1 MTLKLKII
9 VVAVFVLISSLFLTG
24 RYLYNQGYED
34 ATIFWETES
43 NKKLSALK
51 NQKEKERAE
60 LEAKLVS
67 DYANDLRIRDERLR
81 EYEEYVRA
89 NRDQE
94 CSASERNAIA
104 RIAVGLEEVAS
115 KAVRFLEAERK
126 N

>member
-9 VVAVFVLISSLFLTG
+9 LLSALALVVALYQVGS
-24 RYLYNQGYED
+24 YLYDCGYED
-34 ATIFWETES
+34 ATEFWETES
-43 NKKLSALK
+43 NKKLSQLK
-51 NQKEKERAE
+51 YQKEKERAE

-67 DYANDLRIRDERLR
+67 DFANDLRVRDERLR

-89 NRDQE
+89 NRNQE
-94 CSASERNAIA
+94 CSADERNAIA

-115 KAVRFLEAERK
+115 KAIRFLEAERK

>member
-9 VVAVFVLISSLFLTG
+9 LLSALALVVALCQIG
-24 RYLYNQGYED
+24 RYLYDCGYED
-34 ATIFWETES
+34 ATEFWETES
-43 NKKLSALK
+43 NKKLSELK
-51 NQKEKERAE
+51 SQKEKERAE

-67 DYANDLRIRDERLR
+67 DYANDLRVRDERLR

-89 NRDQE
+89 NRNQE
-94 CSASERNAIA
+94 CSTDERNAIA

-115 KAVRFLEAERK
+115 KAIRFLEAERK

>member
-9 VVAVFVLISSLFLTG
+9 LVAVFVLISLLFLTG

-34 ATIFWETES
+34 ATVFWETES

-81 EYEEYVRA
+81 EYEEFVRA
-89 NRDQE
+89 SRDQE
-94 CSASERNAIA
+94 CSVGERNAIA

>member
-9 VVAVFVLISSLFLTG
+9 LLSALALVVALYQVG
-24 RYLYNQGYED
+24 CYLYNCGYED
-34 ATIFWETES
+34 ATEFWETES
-43 NKKLSALK
+43 NKKMSELK
-51 NQKEKERAE
+51 SQKEKERAE

-67 DYANDLRIRDERLR
+67 DYANDLRVRDERLR

-89 NRDQE
+89 NRNQE
-94 CSASERNAIA
+94 CTADERNAIA

-115 KAVRFLEAERK
+115 KAIRFLEAERK

>member
-1 MTLKLKII
+1 MTLKLKLILI
-9 VVAVFVLISSLFLTG
+9 SIFVLTCVEVYAG

-34 ATIFWETES
+34 ATVFWETES

-81 EYEEYVRA
+81 EYEEFVRTS
-89 NRDQE
+89 RDQE
-94 CSASERNAIA
+94 CSVSERNAIA

>member
-9 VVAVFVLISSLFLTG
+9 LVAVFVLISSLFLTG

-94 CSASERNAIA
+94 CSVGERNAIA

-115 KAVRFLEAERK
+115 KAIRFLEAERK

>member
-9 VVAVFVLISSLFLTG
+9 LVAVFVLISSLFLTG
-24 RYLYNQGYED
+24 RYLYNSGYED
-34 ATIFWETES
+34 ATVFWETES

-67 DYANDLRIRDERLR
+67 DYANDLRARDERLR
-81 EYEEYVRA
+81 EYEEYVRTS
-89 NRDQE
+89 RDQE

>member
-9 VVAVFVLISSLFLTG
+9 AISVFVLISSLVLTG

-34 ATIFWETES
+34 ATVFWETES

-81 EYEEYVRA
+81 EYEEYVRTS
-89 NRDQE
+89 RDQE

>member
-9 VVAVFVLISSLFLTG
+9 VISVFVLISSLVLTG

-34 ATIFWETES
+34 ATVFWETES

-89 NRDQE
+89 NRGQE
-94 CSASERNAIA
+94 CSVNERNAIA

-115 KAVRFLEAERK
+115 KAIRFLEAERK

>member
-9 VVAVFVLISSLFLTG
+9 LVVVFVLISSLFLTG

-89 NRDQE
+89 NRNQE
-94 CSASERNAIA
+94 CSVNERNAIA

-115 KAVRFLEAERK
+115 KAIRFLEAERK

>member
-9 VVAVFVLISSLFLTG
+9 FVAVFVLISSLFLTG

-34 ATIFWETES
+34 ATVFWETES

>member
-9 VVAVFVLISSLFLTG
+9 LVAVFVLISSLFLTG

-34 ATIFWETES
+34 ATVFWETES

-81 EYEEYVRA
+81 EYEEYVRTS
-89 NRDQE
+89 RDQE

>member
-9 VVAVFVLISSLFLTG
+9 LVAVFVLISSLFLTG
-24 RYLYNQGYED
+24 RYLYDQGYED
-34 ATIFWETES
+34 ATVFWETES

-81 EYEEYVRA
+81 EYEEYVRT

>member
-9 VVAVFVLISSLFLTG
+9 VISVFVLISSLVLTG

-34 ATIFWETES
+34 ATVFWETES

-67 DYANDLRIRDERLR
+67 DYANDLRVRDERLR

-89 NRDQE
+89 NRNQE
-94 CSASERNAIA
+94 CSVNERNAIA

-115 KAVRFLEAERK
+115 KALRFLEAERK

>member
-9 VVAVFVLISSLFLTG
+9 LVAVFVLISSLFLTG

-67 DYANDLRIRDERLR
+67 DYANDLRVRDERLR

-89 NRDQE
+89 NRNQE
-94 CSASERNAIA
+94 CSVNERNAIA

-115 KAVRFLEAERK
+115 KALRFLEAERK

>member
-9 VVAVFVLISSLFLTG
+9 AISVFVLISSLVLTG
-24 RYLYNQGYED
+24 RYLYNQGYKD
-34 ATIFWETES
+34 ATVFWETES

-81 EYEEYVRA
+81 EYEEYVRTS
-89 NRDQE
+89 RDQE

>member
-9 VVAVFVLISSLFLTG
+9 LLSALALVVALYQVGS
-24 RYLYNQGYED
+24 YLYNQGYED

-51 NQKEKERAE
+51 SQKEKERAE

-81 EYEEYVRA
+81 EYEEFVRA
-89 NRDQE
+89 SRDQE
-94 CSASERNAIA
+94 CSVSERNAIA